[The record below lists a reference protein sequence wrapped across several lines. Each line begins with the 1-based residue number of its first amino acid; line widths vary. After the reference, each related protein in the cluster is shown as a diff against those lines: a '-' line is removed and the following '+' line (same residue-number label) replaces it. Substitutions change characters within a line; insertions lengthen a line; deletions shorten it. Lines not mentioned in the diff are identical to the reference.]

1 MLEVGFVDGLG
12 GIQEAN
18 SYVRI
23 NLSLF
28 GLYPKRHVPTIPV
41 ELALVPG
48 GLIYEMSSWTR
59 AIVMPLSIIQAKT
72 DTRPVPAGFD
82 LDELV
87 VPGKTFKLPKRD
99 RLSALFRQLDV
110 ALKVWES
117 RGPEMIRK
125 PAIREAEKWI
135 LDHTRNSAG
144 LGAIFP
150 SMMYLVMALD
160 ALGYPR
166 DHPDLIEGIRQFEG
180 LLTETPDTFYFQ
192 PCVSPVW
199 DTGIAMFAL
208 GEMGAVAPAPMRRA
222 ADWLIAREIRRRGD
236 WSVKRPDLE
245 PSGWGSRFPVLMQH
259 PDSDGAWPPAEAVG
273 LEQELL
279 AIRDGLARLAPVPF
293 AAGWQQEVARQVGLR
308 PASLLEC
315 FIDVDGEPLVE
326 RLIASPNSATAIW
339 LGRNFSCGSR
349 VRLPISRTLL

>member
-1 MLEVGFVDGLG
+1 MVM
-12 GIQEAN
+12 
-18 SYVRI
+18 R
-23 NLSLF
+23 
-28 GLYPKRHVPTIPV
+28 
-41 ELALVPG
+41 
-48 GLIYEMSSWTR
+48 SSIT
-59 AIVMPLSIIQAKT
+59 QAKA
-72 DTRPVPAGFD
+72 DTGPVRAGFN

-135 LDHTRNSAG
+135 LDHTRNSDG

-150 SMMYLVMALD
+150 SMMYLVMALA
-160 ALGYPR
+160 ALGYPG

-245 PSGWGSRFPVLMQH
+245 PSGWAFEFANEHYPDIDDTAMVLLPLQH
-259 PDSDGAWPPAEAVG
+259 ATPSDAAAQERCERRAIAG
-273 LEQELL
+273 LV
-279 AIRDGLARLAPVPF
+279 RMHSSGGGWAPF
-293 AAGWQQEVARQVGLR
+293 DA
-308 PASLLEC
+308 
-315 FIDVDGEPLVE
+315 DN
-326 RLIASPNSATAIW
+326 NSALLTP
-339 LGRNFSCGSR
+339 
-349 VRLPISRTLL
+349 LPLPPHNAPLHPSSPALTT

>member
-1 MLEVGFVDGLG
+1 MGADPPGARGPSSTGSGATAASTSIRTGPPTSTRRSRRTWPSGSPGSRPTSEPLRRARDTILGLG

-72 DTRPVPAGFD
+72 DTRPVPAGFN

-117 RGPEMIRK
+117 RGPEMIRR
-125 PAIREAEKWI
+125 AGHSRGREV
-135 LDHTRNSAG
+135 D
-144 LGAIFP
+144 
-150 SMMYLVMALD
+150 
-160 ALGYPR
+160 PR
-166 DHPDLIEGIRQFEG
+166 SHPQQRRPRRDL
-180 LLTETPDTFYFQ
+180 
-192 PCVSPVW
+192 S
-199 DTGIAMFAL
+199 
-208 GEMGAVAPAPMRRA
+208 
-222 ADWLIAREIRRRGD
+222 
-236 WSVKRPDLE
+236 RP
-245 PSGWGSRFPVLMQH
+245 
-259 PDSDGAWPPAEAVG
+259 
-273 LEQELL
+273 
-279 AIRDGLARLAPVPF
+279 
-293 AAGWQQEVARQVGLR
+293 
-308 PASLLEC
+308 
-315 FIDVDGEPLVE
+315 
-326 RLIASPNSATAIW
+326 
-339 LGRNFSCGSR
+339 
-349 VRLPISRTLL
+349 